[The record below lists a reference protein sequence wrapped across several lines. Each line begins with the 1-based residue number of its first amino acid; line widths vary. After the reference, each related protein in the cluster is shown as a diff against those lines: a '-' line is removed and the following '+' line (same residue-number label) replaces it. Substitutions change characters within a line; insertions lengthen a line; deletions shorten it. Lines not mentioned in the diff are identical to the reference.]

1 MSRPT
6 RQAQGPSAEGPG
18 SPDGPLCVPTDSAA
32 PHGGTSPP
40 MCPPALRGEIR
51 GKGSFLGIA
60 LTLVKSV
67 SECLEPKIL
76 HSYPDS
82 LRRFSFCFFP
92 GCPRC
97 HALPAPLWGLNLCCS
112 VSECLESKILH
123 SYLDSLR
130 RFSFLVKRKRSG
142 GRGNAPDWRK
152 WLVHPACS
160 GTLQRPGFLLY

>member
-1 MSRPT
+1 
-6 RQAQGPSAEGPG
+6 
-18 SPDGPLCVPTDSAA
+18 
-32 PHGGTSPP
+32 

-60 LTLVKSV
+60 LTLVK
-67 SECLEPKIL
+67 
-76 HSYPDS
+76 
-82 LRRFSFCFFP
+82 
-92 GCPRC
+92 
-97 HALPAPLWGLNLCCS
+97 S